1 MAAKLDIWNDALG
14 ELPSAPVTTDDE
26 LTLERRECERVY
38 EPCLKELLEIHD
50 WGFANRRVVLA
61 KVTNTRNG
69 EWLYAYAVPA
79 DMGTAQRILPG
90 WLFERDVTS
99 EAAGL
104 YDRLPPAPY
113 IIEAGVIF
121 TNEDEARLEY
131 GVDMVSEAEMPALFV
146 RALALEMA
154 SRLAMPIKKD
164 RVLKGDLIKQ
174 AEAAKDRAK
183 ADDENRHP
191 RKMPAFVSEAELARS
206 GYSIERL

>member
-26 LTLERRECERVY
+26 ATLERRECERVY
-38 EPCLKELLEIHD
+38 VPCIKELLETHD
-50 WGFANRRVVLA
+50 WGFANRRVALA

-69 EWLYAYAVPA
+69 EWIYAYAAPA
-79 DMGTAQRILPG
+79 DMGTAIRILPG
-90 WLFERDVTS
+90 WLFERDVPA
-99 EAAGL
+99 EVADL
-104 YDRLPPAPY
+104 YDRHPQVPY
-113 IIEAGVIF
+113 RLEAGIIY

-131 GVDMVSEAEMPALFV
+131 GLSMVSEADMPAMFA

-174 AEAAKDRAK
+174 AEAAKDRAR

-191 RKMPAFVSEAELARS
+191 RTMPAFISEAELARS
-206 GYSIERL
+206 GYPIERL